1 MKKLSIFIICALCAL
16 GTNLFAQGKQ
26 LVKVPKVA
34 EAATKAARQSA
45 AVTVKVPAVP
55 KVPSIQT
62 PPVPTSP
69 RVAAFVNQH
78 PRTLVSLQKMVGL
91 STRQAWT
98 NLQRLGAVYTPKN
111 PHPQLQEE
119 NSFTTADLTE
129 FAAPNIPEQTL
140 PEFPFQNQRGL
151 IYRGMALDTK
161 GKAIRNILENGL
173 RTQDVGRESNTLLYS
188 LAGTNTRSA
197 ALRQPL
203 INLTDSGNDAVMWAN
218 RLRKNEILVVTVVK
232 SSRTGS
238 VITSS
243 KDIPATDIYAQ
254 TALLKING
262 KLTWCKLELEGNDL
276 RVTPY
281 QEIPSAE

>member
-45 AVTVKVPAVP
+45 TVTVKVPAVP

-62 PPVPTSP
+62 PPVPAHP
-69 RVAAFVNQH
+69 RVAALVNQH
-78 PRTLVSLQKMVGL
+78 PRTLVGLQTMVGL

-111 PHPQLQEE
+111 PRPQLQEA

-129 FAAPNIPEQTL
+129 FAVPNTPGQTL

-151 IYRGMALDTK
+151 IYRGMALDAD
-161 GKAIRNILENGL
+161 GKAIRNILKNGL
-173 RTQDVGRESNTLLYS
+173 RTQDVGKESNTLLYS
-188 LAGTNTRSA
+188 MAGPNARTA
-197 ALRQPL
+197 AVRQPL

-218 RLRKNEILVVTVVK
+218 RLRKQQILVVTVVK